1 MKLARLGG
9 GQALKYAIAAMS
21 AAAMLWTTAI
31 PAVAQDAPATPQAL
45 EAVYACANETDQA
58 RRLACYDSAVAAL
71 RGAQTSGEVVAIDRG
86 NVERMQRDSFG
97 FNLPSIGNL
106 LPQVGHDDNVVDR
119 VEATVARMS
128 VSQSGRTTFRMEDGQ
143 VWVQVD
149 PERVYNVREGDTVT
163 IRRAAMGSFMI
174 SSPRGGAGV
183 RVRRAE

>member
-1 MKLARLGG
+1 M
-9 GQALKYAIAAMS
+9 KYAIAAMT
-21 AAAMLWTTAI
+21 AVAMLWTTAP

-45 EAVYACANETDQA
+45 EAVYACANQTDQA
-58 RRLACYDSAVAAL
+58 ARLACYDSAVAAL

-97 FNLPSIGNL
+97 FNLPSLGNL

-119 VEATVARMS
+119 VETTVARMTLS
-128 VSQSGRTTFRMEDGQ
+128 GTGRTTFRMEDGQ
-143 VWVQVD
+143 VWTQVD
-149 PERVYNVREGDTVT
+149 PERVYNVRVGDVVT

-174 SSPRGGAGV
+174 SSPRGGAGI